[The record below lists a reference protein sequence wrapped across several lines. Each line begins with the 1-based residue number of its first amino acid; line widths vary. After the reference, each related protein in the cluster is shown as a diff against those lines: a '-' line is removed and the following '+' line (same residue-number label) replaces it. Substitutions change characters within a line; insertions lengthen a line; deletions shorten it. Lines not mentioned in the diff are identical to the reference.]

1 LVLRGFWKAQDS
13 LGRFFFFPSLTME
26 TSACRE
32 KERETDTCVSPGTTT
47 THGLPC
53 SWRFAPQP
61 TALRLHKGLPLE
73 VSQVSKS
80 SRKEQRN
87 GKTKRKSIKL
97 ESLISHDR
105 NNNSK
110 AMNKSSKR
118 EENPKISLSERLS
131 RKSVIMRKSNSCEQR
146 SKSKE
151 AKKAT

>member
-1 LVLRGFWKAQDS
+1 LWCGVLVLRGFWKAQDS

-53 SWRFAPQP
+53 SWRFAPQL

-80 SRKEQRN
+80 SRKEHRN

-97 ESLISHDR
+97 ESLIFHDR
-105 NNNSK
+105 NNNSR
-110 AMNKSSKR
+110 AMNKAAK
-118 EENPKISLSERLS
+118 EKKTQKVSLSERLS
-131 RKSVIMRKSNSCEQR
+131 G
-146 SKSKE
+146 
-151 AKKAT
+151 KASS